1 MKWVEVESSAV
12 CALGYDADRR
22 CLGIEFQ
29 ERQQVYLYHEV
40 PASEFTAFLAA
51 DSKGRYL
58 TLVFLPKEYRF
69 TGPYGS
75 RRQAEHTLLR
85 GA

>member
-1 MKWVEVESSAV
+1 MTWVQVESSAV

-29 ERQQVYLYHEV
+29 EKRQVYLYYEV
-40 PASEFTAFLAA
+40 PHSEFKAFLAA

-75 RRQAEHTLLR
+75 RRQARQELLR

>member
-1 MKWVEVESSAV
+1 MKWVQVESSAV
-12 CALGYDADRR
+12 CALGYEIDRR

-29 ERQQVYLYHEV
+29 ERRQVYLYYEV
-40 PASEFTAFLAA
+40 PHSEFRAFLGA

-58 TLVFLPKEYRF
+58 TLVFLPKKYRS
-69 TGPYGS
+69 TGPYRS
-75 RRQAEHTLLR
+75 RRQAEQELLR

>member
-22 CLGIEFQ
+22 CLGIEF
-29 ERQQVYLYHEV
+29 RAKQQVYIYYEV
-40 PASEFTAFLAA
+40 PAPEFEAFLAA

-58 TLVFLPKEYRF
+58 TLIFLPKEYRF

-75 RRQAEHTLLR
+75 RRQAEHMLLR
-85 GA
+85 DA